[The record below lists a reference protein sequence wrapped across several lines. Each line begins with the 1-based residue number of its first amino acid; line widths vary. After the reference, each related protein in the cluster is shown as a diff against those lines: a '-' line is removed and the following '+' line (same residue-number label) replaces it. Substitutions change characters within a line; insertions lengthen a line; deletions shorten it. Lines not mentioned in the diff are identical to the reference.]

1 MMSFRPGRFA
11 VQHILKRDAVE
22 IPVDHGLQPLPHGE
36 REAVFAAGA
45 FVGRLIEAR
54 HRGERALRDAQDLSD
69 GVVRRVAQ
77 EAALIPVNAVV
88 VALAANGSFDAL
100 SDRGKKS
107 APSHGEYADEGADE
121 HERRA

>member
-1 MMSFRPGRFA
+1 MDSCFDSEMLLTYSGATLAVTLITQFLKGVRWLDRLPTRVISYLLALVIMLGAGFA
-11 VQHILKRDAVE
+11 
-22 IPVDHGLQPLPHGE
+22 HG
-36 REAVFAAGA
+36 F
-45 FVGRLIEAR
+45 
-54 HRGERALRDAQDLSD
+54 SCW
-69 GVVRRVAQ
+69 Q